1 MFESKVFDSDRRGS
15 RMRHVRRL
23 FIFILCILMLTTTVY
38 AAGSTKSV
46 RSSSVVSSNGSCDV
60 TLTVT
65 VYLDEPA
72 DGLTFPLPKNSKNIS
87 MNGKSVRTY
96 ESGSVLMAD
105 LSSIDG
111 IMGDYTINFHYTIA
125 NVLQTVEKKLVMELP
140 LLSGFDYPVQ
150 EMEFSITLPGAITGN
165 PSFSSGYL
173 KNGVESIMSWN
184 VGNNMITGFTTA
196 PMQDRETL
204 TMTMQV
210 DEDMFPGQL
219 IIYREGNPEVTYMA
233 IVAAIALLYWIL
245 MMRCLPIIHQHR
257 TTPPEGLTAGEI
269 GSRLSA
275 AGVDLTMMV
284 FSWAQMGYLRITPD
298 KYGRVKLEKRMD
310 MGNERTEFEMRV
322 FHALFKQG
330 KVAEATG
337 DYYARL
343 CRKVAQTVSGAHEMY
358 RRRAGNIQIFR
369 ILCCIISI
377 LSGVCYGMNLALRPT
392 WQTVWSIVFAVIGAI
407 TAWGVQSGM
416 YRFHIRGKISQYIGF
431 VCGTVWILF
440 GLLAGTVWVGV
451 AAVAA
456 QMLAGVAAAYGGRRS
471 KLGRLHASQILGL
484 RRYLKRVPKDQLQE
498 IMDVNPDYFFDML
511 PYALAL
517 GVARPFA
524 RQFGNM
530 EITPCTYLTT
540 RQERRR
546 SALEWAQ
553 LMHSVAEKMDKKQK
567 KLQIKQWTLISAED
581 FKPVHIPARDPR
593 RNPSRSR
600 SAQQRR
606 PAQGS
611 SSQRSRHSS
620 GQPRRRR

>member
-1 MFESKVFDSDRRGS
+1 
-15 RMRHVRRL
+15 MRQIRRL
-23 FIFILCILMLTTTVY
+23 LILILCILMLTTTVY

-72 DGLTFPLPKNSKNIS
+72 DGLTFPLPKNSKNVS
-87 MNGKSVRTY
+87 MNGNSVRTY

-111 IMGDYTINFHYTIA
+111 IMGDYSMNFHYTIT
-125 NVLQTVEKKLVMELP
+125 NVLQTVDKKLMMELP

-173 KNGVESIMSWN
+173 KSGVESVMSWN
-184 VGNNMITGFTTA
+184 VGNNMITGFTTGA
-196 PMQDRETL
+196 LQDRETL
-204 TMTMQV
+204 TLTMQV

-219 IIYREGNPEVTYMA
+219 IIYREGNPEVIYMA
-233 IVAAIALLYWIL
+233 ITAALALLYWIL
-245 MMRCLPIIHQHR
+245 MMRCLPIFHQHR

-284 FSWAQMGYLRITPD
+284 FSWAQMGYLRIIPD
-298 KYGRVKLEKRMD
+298 KYGRVKLEKQMD

-330 KVAEATG
+330 KTADATG

-343 CRKVAQTVSGAHEMY
+343 CRKVALTVSGAHEMY
-358 RRRAGNIQIFR
+358 RRRAGNIQVFR

-377 LSGVCYGMNLALRPT
+377 LCGVCYGMNLALRPT
-392 WQTVWSIVFAVIGAI
+392 WQTVWSILFAVIGAV
-407 TAWGVQSGM
+407 TAWGIQGGM

-456 QMLAGVAAAYGGRRS
+456 QMLAGLAAAYGGRRS
-471 KLGRLHASQILGL
+471 KLGRLHSSQILGL
-484 RRYLKRVPKDQLQE
+484 RRYLKKVPKEELQQ

-530 EITPCTYLTT
+530 EITPCTYLVT
-540 RQERRR
+540 RQDRRR
-546 SALEWAQ
+546 TAQEWAM
-553 LMHSVAEKMDKKQK
+553 LLHNTAEKMDKKQK
-567 KLQIKQWTLISAED
+567 KLQLKQWTLISLED
-581 FKPVHIPARDPR
+581 FKPVRMPPREPARR
-593 RNPSRSR
+593 SSSRSR
-600 SAQQRR
+600 TSQQRR

-611 SSQRSRHSS
+611 SRGRQASASRSNANRKRPSN
-620 GQPRRRR
+620 QPRRRR

>member
-1 MFESKVFDSDRRGS
+1 
-15 RMRHVRRL
+15 MRQIRRL
-23 FIFILCILMLTTTVY
+23 LILILCILMLTTTVY

-65 VYLDEPA
+65 IYLDEPA
-72 DGLTFPLPKNSKNIS
+72 DELTFPLPKNSKNVS
-87 MNGKSVRTY
+87 MNGNSVRTY

-111 IMGDYTINFHYTIA
+111 IMGDYSMNFHYTIT
-125 NVLQTVEKKLVMELP
+125 NVLQTVDKKLMMELP

-173 KNGVESIMSWN
+173 KSGVESVMSWN
-184 VGNNMITGFTTA
+184 VGNNMITGFTTGA
-196 PMQDRETL
+196 LQDRETL

-219 IIYREGNPEVTYMA
+219 IIYREGNPEVIYMA
-233 IVAAIALLYWIL
+233 VTAALALLYWIL
-245 MMRCLPIIHQHR
+245 MMRCLPIFHQHR

-284 FSWAQMGYLRITPD
+284 FSWAQMGYLRIIPD
-298 KYGRVKLEKRMD
+298 KYGRVKLEKQMD

-330 KVAEATG
+330 KAADATG

-343 CRKVAQTVSGAHEMY
+343 CRKVALTVSGAHEMY
-358 RRRAGNIQIFR
+358 RRRAGNIQVFR
-369 ILCCIISI
+369 ILCCVISI
-377 LSGVCYGMNLALRPT
+377 LCGICYGMNLALRPT
-392 WQTVWSIVFAVIGAI
+392 WQTIWSILFAVIGAV
-407 TAWGVQSGM
+407 TAWGVQGGM

-456 QMLAGVAAAYGGRRS
+456 QMLAGLAAAYGGRRS

-484 RRYLKRVPKDQLQE
+484 RRYLKKVPKEELQQ

-530 EITPCTYLTT
+530 EITPCTYLVT
-540 RQERRR
+540 RQDRRR
-546 SALEWAQ
+546 TALEWAM
-553 LMHSVAEKMDKKQK
+553 LLHNTAEKMDKKQK
-567 KLQIKQWTLISAED
+567 KLQLKQWTLISLED
-581 FKPVHIPARDPR
+581 FKPVRMPPREPARR
-593 RNPSRSR
+593 SSSRSR
-600 SAQQRR
+600 TSQQRR

-611 SSQRSRHSS
+611 SRGRQTSASRSNANRKRPPN
-620 GQPRRRR
+620 QPRRRR